1 MRKYLVL
8 TALFILSALVVTGCA
23 SDPRRRGDQHG
34 FMPGSTAILGPV
46 KQFTA
51 SYPRPKANVGPQEST
66 NRSVTDEQLGMQAI
80 MDKFHAH
87 KIKEVVL
94 DDPHVCE
101 VLFDHGIPCTVDN
114 GKLTPASQTMFDQF
128 GSTNLI
134 EIGKNTYA
142 DI

>member
-1 MRKYLVL
+1 MYRVIITLL
-8 TALFILSALVVTGCA
+8 SLLALSAVTGCA
-23 SDPRRRGDQHG
+23 NGRIHG
-34 FMPGSTAILGPV
+34 GYAQQSNVTLGPV
-46 KQFTA
+46 KQYTA
-51 SYPRPKANVGPQEST
+51 AYTAVPRPKANVGPQEST

-101 VLFDHGIPCTVDN
+101 VLFDHGIPCMVDN